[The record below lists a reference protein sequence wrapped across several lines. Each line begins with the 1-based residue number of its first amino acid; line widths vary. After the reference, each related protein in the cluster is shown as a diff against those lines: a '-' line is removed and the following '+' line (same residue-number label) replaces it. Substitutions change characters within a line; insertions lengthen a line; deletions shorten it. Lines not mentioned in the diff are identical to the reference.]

1 MYFWRWGCFSWQAL
15 FKAPDA
21 QDGAGDAG
29 DGPAGK
35 KDGKDHRSLSD
46 VSGGVSVKIY
56 PYGSTHRRGRLD
68 RILKA
73 GGMNLSRKSIRRMPL

>member
-1 MYFWRWGCFSWQAL
+1 MGLFFWQAL

-35 KDGKDHRSLSD
+35 KDGKTIEACLMSAAVYLS
-46 VSGGVSVKIY
+46 KYI
-56 PYGSTHRRGRLD
+56 PYGSIPERE
-68 RILKA
+68 A
-73 GGMNLSRKSIRRMPL
+73 GPDY